1 MRYKQAVGVGQGV
14 CRPHRQVAANRLGG
28 TEFLHSDKGVPVS
41 RDQARLPRSTVQIT
55 QDRAEPFLVGPACSQ
70 HPSMGIGHHHCRG
83 QRVGKSADDA
93 GDTGPQCCP
102 GEHLLLLD
110 HALH

>member
-1 MRYKQAVGVGQGV
+1 VRDKQTVRVGQWV

-41 RDQARLPRSTVQIT
+41 RDQARLPRSTVQIA
-55 QDRAEPFLVGPACSQ
+55 QDRAEPLLFGPACSQ
-70 HPSMGIGHHHCRG
+70 HPSMGIGHHHRRG

-93 GDTGPQCCP
+93 WDTVPQCCP

-110 HALH
+110 HTLH